1 VRQSETVINY
11 PEISAKEKAA
21 MQPSD
26 ELKNLVLQN
35 YEKKPLA
42 KFLRLLEARIR
53 TRRARPS

>member
-1 VRQSETVINY
+1 
-11 PEISAKEKAA
+11 